1 MAVLSGL
8 NTFNNGDVIDAP
20 QMNTNFTQV
29 KNFVEGLSA
38 GNNFDVGAIGTTDIA
53 DTAITADKIASL
65 AVTSAKL
72 ASSLSLV
79 TPNIGTA
86 TGTALTLSGTVVDHP
101 STNTRATGYTL
112 ALTDD
117 GNIIEVN
124 SASSVTITVPT
135 FASVA
140 FVAGS
145 KITIIRINTGAVV
158 IAGDT
163 GVTVNAT
170 PGLNL
175 RAQWSVATL
184 ICRGSNSWILT
195 GDISS

>member
-20 QMNTNFTQV
+20 QMNTNFQQV
-29 KNFVEGLSA
+29 KNFVELLSA
-38 GNNFDVGAIGTTDIA
+38 GSNFDAGAIGS
-53 DTAITADKIASL
+53 AITNAKIAAG
-65 AVTSAKL
+65 AVGSSNL

-86 TGTALTLSGTVVDHP
+86 TGTALTCSGTVVDHP
-101 STNTRATGYTL
+101 STNTRTTAYTL

-117 GNIIEVN
+117 GNTIEVN
-124 SASSVTITVPT
+124 STSSVTITIPT

-184 ICRGSNSWILT
+184 ICRGSNSWVLA

>member
-1 MAVLSGL
+1 MAVLTGL

-38 GNNFDVGAIGTTDIA
+38 GNNFDAGAISTADIA
-53 DTAITADKIASL
+53 DNAITNAKISAG
-65 AVTSAKL
+65 AVNSSNL
-72 ASSLSLV
+72 ASSLSLT
-79 TPNIGTA
+79 TPNIGVA
-86 TGTALTLSGTVVDHP
+86 TGTSLNCQGAVVDHP
-101 STNTRATGYTL
+101 STNTRTTAYTL

-124 SASSVTITVPT
+124 STASVTITVPT
-135 FASVA
+135 TAAVNLP
-140 FVAGS
+140 AGS

-184 ICRGSNSWILT
+184 ICRGSNSWVLT

>member
-29 KNFVEGLSA
+29 KNFVDGLSA
-38 GNNFDVGAIGTTDIA
+38 GTNFAAGAIGSADIA
-53 DTAITADKIASL
+53 SAAITNAKISAG
-65 AVTSAKL
+65 AVG
-72 ASSLSLV
+72 SSNLQSGLSLV

-86 TGTALTLSGTVVDHP
+86 TGTSLTCSGTVVDHP
-101 STNTRATGYTL
+101 STETTTIPYTL

-124 SASSVTITVPT
+124 STASVTITVPT

-158 IAGDT
+158 IEGDT
-163 GVTVNAT
+163 GVTVNST

-184 ICRGSNSWILT
+184 ICRDSNSWVLT

>member
-1 MAVLSGL
+1 MATLTIPNSYVAGE
-8 NTFNNGDVIDAP
+8 VIEANE
-20 QMNTNFTQV
+20 MNANFTAV
-29 KNFVEGLSA
+29 KNFAEGLSTGA
-38 GNNFDVGAIGTTDIA
+38 NFDAGAINTEDIA
-53 DTAITADKIASL
+53 AAAI
-65 AVTSAKL
+65 TSAKIATGAVGSSNL

-86 TGTALTLSGTVVDHP
+86 TGQSLNCIDAVVDHP
-101 STNTRATGYTL
+101 TTNLRTGAYTL

-117 GNIIEVN
+117 GKFVEVN
-124 SASSVTITVPT
+124 STSSVTITVPT
-135 FASVA
+135 TAAVGFPS
-140 FVAGS
+140 GS

-184 ICRGSNSWILT
+184 ICRGSNSWVLA

>member
-38 GNNFDVGAIGTTDIA
+38 GNNFDAGAISSADIA
-53 DTAITADKIASL
+53 SAAITNAKMAAS
-65 AVTSAKL
+65 AVGSSNL
-72 ASSLSLV
+72 QSSLSLV

-86 TGTALTLSGTVVDHP
+86 TGTSLTCSGTVVDHP
-101 STNTRATGYTL
+101 STNTRTTAYTL

-163 GVTVNAT
+163 GVTVNST

-184 ICRGSNSWILT
+184 ICRGSNSWVLT